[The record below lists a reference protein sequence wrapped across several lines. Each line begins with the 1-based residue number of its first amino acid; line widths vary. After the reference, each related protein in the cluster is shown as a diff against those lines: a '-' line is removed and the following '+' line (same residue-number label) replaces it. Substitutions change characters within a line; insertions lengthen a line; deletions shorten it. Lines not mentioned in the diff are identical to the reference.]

1 MKIAILNDTHFGVRN
16 DSEAFRNYQLKFFN
30 DIFFPYLKKHNIK
43 TIVHLGDVVD
53 RRKFINF
60 ETASTFK
67 EHFWDILWKEKLD
80 THIIIG
86 NHDTYFKNTNEV
98 NAIENLYTSFDGKN
112 EPWIYTRPK
121 IVTFDDLP
129 ILFLPWICDDTREES
144 MQLLDSAPVEI
155 VMGHLEIK
163 GVEMSNGFINEFGN
177 EKADFKRFERVISGH
192 FHKHTDDGQIYYCG
206 AQYEQT
212 WSDYKDQKGFNIF
225 DTETRELTRIK
236 NPYTIHKKLIYD
248 DKARDYG
255 NLDDFNINDYQDHFV
270 KLIVLN
276 KTKEFVFDR
285 LIERLY
291 TEINVHDLTI
301 VEDYSDIKASVSE
314 NILEMGEDT
323 VTFLN
328 NYVDQLDTKIDKNKL
343 KEYLKS
349 IYIEASNHTGN
360 Q

>member
-16 DSEAFRNYQLKFFN
+16 DSEAFRDYQLKFFDN
-30 DIFFPYLKKHNIK
+30 IFFPYLKEHNIK
-43 TIVHLGDVVD
+43 TLVHLGDVVD

-60 ETASTFK
+60 ETATTFK
-67 EHFWDILWKEKLD
+67 RYFWDKLWQDKID

-86 NHDTYFKNTNEV
+86 NHDTYFKNTNAV

-121 IVTFDDLP
+121 IVTFDDMD
-129 ILFLPWICDDTREES
+129 ILFMPWICDDTKEES
-144 MQLLDSAPVEI
+144 MHLLNTAPVEI
-155 VMGHLEIK
+155 VMGHLEVK
-163 GVEMSNGFINEFGN
+163 GVEMQNGLINEFGN
-177 EKADFKRFERVISGH
+177 EKSDFKRFERVISGH

-206 AQYEQT
+206 SQYEMT
-212 WSDYKDQKGFNIF
+212 WADYKDPKGFNIF

-236 NPYTIHKKLIYD
+236 NPLTIHKKLIYN
-248 DKARDYG
+248 DKEKDYT
-255 NLDDFNINDYQDHFV
+255 NFDLTPYENHFV

-276 KTKEFVFDR
+276 KTKEYVFDK
-285 LIERLY
+285 LVERLY
-291 TEINVHDLTI
+291 NEINVYDLTI
-301 VEDYSDIKASVSE
+301 IEDYSDIKASVRE
-314 NILEMGEDT
+314 DILEMGEDT

-328 NYVDQLDTKIDKNKL
+328 NYVDQLDTKVDKTKL

-349 IYIEASNHTGN
+349 IYIEASDHSGN

>member
-1 MKIAILNDTHFGVRN
+1 MKIAILNDTHFGARN

-43 TIVHLGDVVD
+43 TVVHLGDVVD

-67 EHFWDILWKEKLD
+67 EHFWDRLWKEKLD

-98 NAIENLYTSFDGKN
+98 NAVENLYTSFDGKN

-129 ILFLPWICDDTREES
+129 ILFMPWICDDTREES
-144 MQLLDSAPVEI
+144 MHLLDSAPVEI

-177 EKADFKRFERVISGH
+177 EKSDFKRFERVISGH
-192 FHKHTDDGQIYYCG
+192 FHKHSNDGQIYYCG

-212 WSDYKDQKGFNIF
+212 WSDYKDPKGFNIF

-248 DKARDYG
+248 D
-255 NLDDFNINDYQDHFV
+255 
-270 KLIVLN
+270 
-276 KTKEFVFDR
+276 VFDR

-349 IYIEASNHTGN
+349 IYIEASNHT
-360 Q
+360 